1 MARAQATDYLHN
13 FRFHVRADTVAGLGQ
28 DPLQPGGTPGS
39 GRGEPLGGLLPEAG
53 FQAVTTPEYTVE
65 SVEYR
70 DGLHTYAEKYPGI
83 PTTNDL
89 TFTRGVARND
99 SAFLDWVTAAIEG
112 REYRSDVTVM
122 HAVRVGRGSAAG
134 ANGLFNSTL
143 DFTAQNS
150 RIYKLFNAFPMR
162 VKVSG
167 DLDSG
172 TSDVSLAEVD
182 VAFESFSVA
191 APTAAL

>member
-13 FRFHVRADTVAGLGQ
+13 FRFHVRADTVTGLGA
-28 DPLQPGGTPGS
+28 DPLQPGGSPSS
-39 GRGEPLGGLLPEAG
+39 GRGLPAGGLLPEAG
-53 FQAVTTPEYTVE
+53 FQAVTTPELTVE
-65 SVEYR
+65 STEYR
-70 DGLHTYAEKYPGI
+70 EGLRTYAEKYPGI

-89 TFTRGVARND
+89 TFTRGVARED
-99 SAFLDWVTAAIEG
+99 SAFLAWVTAAVEG
-112 REYRSDVTVM
+112 REYRADVTIL
-122 HAVRVGRGSAAG
+122 HAVRIGRGSAAG
-134 ANGLFNSTL
+134 AGGLFNAVN
-143 DFTAQNS
+143 DFTPSNS

-167 DLDSG
+167 DMDAG

-182 VAFESFSVA
+182 VAYETFSVT